1 MWWYWDRSRE
11 PLVSQR
17 PAPYRTIRRC
27 NLDVVVPG
35 PNQKRTMAF
44 ALRSTAHSGWK
55 VQPRL
60 CRFAR
65 CSDSIA
71 PTPCTIATAWR
82 ARPTTACRLR
92 TESVGS
98 RTDIENWR
106 PETRAGNWSDV
117 TKNSENY
124 ASEIPHRLANS
135 RECRAYFCEP
145 DIACRDGTGWLG

>member
-1 MWWYWDRSRE
+1 VP
-11 PLVSQR
+11 PLNLLDTCS
-17 PAPYRTIRRC
+17 PALP
-27 NLDVVVPG
+27 
-35 PNQKRTMAF
+35 AA
-44 ALRSTAHSGWK
+44 ALGLARLFNIEAQALSAITVLLLCVGWGSS
-55 VQPRL
+55 
-60 CRFAR
+60 ASR
-65 CSDSIA
+65 CSDSFA
-71 PTPCTIATAWR
+71 PTPCTIVTAWR

-145 DIACRDGTGWLG
+145 DIACRDGTGWLGS